1 MREFTGREEELGRL
15 ASILDGRGPAITV
28 VKGRE
33 GVGTS
38 ALVARALGERPYRSY
53 AAAPVTD
60 ADHRALLAERLDLAG
75 GNDWPVLLDQLADR
89 IEETRD
95 RTILVLDGFEHVLAA
110 RSRLAALIAAFW
122 TRIRGRALPLHL
134 VLVGSDAAA
143 LAELSAEGGPLAEM
157 IALDLEL
164 GPLPFREVTTPLH
177 DWPARDRV
185 VAWAALGGMPN
196 VVRRVEPALG
206 LAANLRA
213 IVLDADAQF
222 LHAGTDMLRRAVQSP
237 ARYASILMA
246 IGHGRREWGDIA
258 RAVPDFGSSGQLA
271 PYLVRLEALRL
282 IEPRRSLDAREGSR
296 SRRYH
301 PTDPFLGFWFRFVL
315 PNLTE
320 LERGHAAEVW
330 TRRIRPFL
338 DDYVRLHF
346 GDLARAYVAR
356 YAEKLPGP
364 AREIGALWGSGYE
377 LDVAATLQGGAVC
390 YGACSWEHS
399 AVGEEAL
406 GPIVRA
412 LRESRYGYGR
422 ESRLEVVFHAG
433 GVAEDLMR
441 RAAREDQIRLVGLEE
456 LLGTA

>member
-1 MREFTGREEELGRL
+1 
-15 ASILDGRGPAITV
+15 
-28 VKGRE
+28 
-33 GVGTS
+33 
-38 ALVARALGERPYRSY
+38 
-53 AAAPVTD
+53 VTD
-60 ADHRALLAERLDLAG
+60 ADHRAHLSERLDLAAG
-75 GNDWPVLLDQLADR
+75 ADWPGLLGQIADR

-95 RTILVLDGFEHVLAA
+95 RTILVVDGFEHVLAA
-110 RSRLAALIAAFW
+110 RSRLPALLAAFW
-122 TRIRGRALPLHL
+122 TRIRGHALPLHL
-134 VLVGSDAAA
+134 VLVGSDPAA
-143 LAELSAEGGPLAEM
+143 LGELSAEGAPLAEM

-164 GPLPFREVTTPLH
+164 GPLPYRDVTARLRA
-177 DWPARDRV
+177 WPARDRV
-185 VAWAALGGMPN
+185 VAWAALGGLPS
-196 VVRRVEPALG
+196 VVRRLDPAQG
-206 LAANLRA
+206 LAANLRG
-213 IVLDADAQF
+213 IVLDPDAPF
-222 LHAGTDMLRRAVQSP
+222 LHAGTDILRRAVQSP

-246 IGHGRREWGDIA
+246 LGHGRREWGDIA

-271 PYLVRLEALRL
+271 PYLVRLEELRL

-320 LERGHAAEVW
+320 LERGHAAEAW

-346 GDLARAYVAR
+346 GHLAREYVAR
-356 YAEKLPGP
+356 YAEELPGT
-364 AREIGALWGSGYE
+364 AREVGALWGSGWE

-399 AVGEEAL
+399 AVGEEAV
-406 GPIVRA
+406 GPIERA

-422 ESRLEVVFHAG
+422 ESRLEVVFHAS